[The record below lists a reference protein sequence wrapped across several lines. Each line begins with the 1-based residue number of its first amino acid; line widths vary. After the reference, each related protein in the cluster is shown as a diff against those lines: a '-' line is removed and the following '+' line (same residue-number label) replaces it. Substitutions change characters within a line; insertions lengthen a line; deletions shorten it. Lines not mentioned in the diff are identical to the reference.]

1 MQVNYKLNT
10 DELDSHFLESI
21 KLMFKNKNISISIID
36 EDDEDFAL
44 GKAMQEGLLSPSA
57 TREEL
62 NQALYV
68 D

>member
-36 EDDEDFAL
+36 DEDEDFAL
-44 GKAMQEGLLSPSA
+44 GKAMEEGLLSPSA

-62 NQALYV
+62 NQALYA